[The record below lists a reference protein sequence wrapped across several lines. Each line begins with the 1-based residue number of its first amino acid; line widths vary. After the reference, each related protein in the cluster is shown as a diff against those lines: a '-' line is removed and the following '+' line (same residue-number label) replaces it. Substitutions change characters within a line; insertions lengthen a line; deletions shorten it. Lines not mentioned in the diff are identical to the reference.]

1 MGGHEDLESYWL
13 ALEQRQRVGELRVDG
28 LPYQRQLAFYC
39 GCGEIQLDA
48 IDFPNGSKPVNGGYG
63 CVHTACSLNREDVV
77 AVKFFRTS
85 DAQARFKY
93 CVREMVHCRLA
104 SIASPKFVVPCHSWG
119 FTWLAISQELCAGQ
133 QPRAAVSSQK
143 TSPEAVPFLV
153 FPNRGITLWDFLLKP
168 PAKVDCHLKL
178 AFVQALVQAFSEL
191 HTKRLVHGDLKGNNV
206 LVGQTACL
214 PPRTGSV
221 ASHQYPF
228 HHAFTVKLIDFGR
241 AVLQETPPSYRRN
254 RGQWDSKRRWKSPEY
269 ATTGATTMS
278 DVWALCMLILTIV
291 DCPPDGYAAGLPS
304 FAHLRQ
310 IAVRNHPYM
319 CCELMMRVM
328 DGLNDDSGR
337 RPKAGEL
344 YILFCSANCP
354 RGRPWGPRILI
365 PDRKE
370 IRAKGKA
377 R

>member
-1 MGGHEDLESYWL
+1 M
-13 ALEQRQRVGELRVDG
+13 
-28 LPYQRQLAFYC
+28 
-39 GCGEIQLDA
+39 
-48 IDFPNGSKPVNGGYG
+48 
-63 CVHTACSLNREDVV
+63 

-153 FPNRGITLWDFLLKP
+153 FPNRGISLWDFLLKP

-206 LVGQTACL
+206 LVGQTASL
-214 PPRTGSV
+214 PPNV

-228 HHAFTVKLIDFGR
+228 HHAYTVKLIDFGR

-254 RGQWDSKRRWKSPEY
+254 LGQWDSKRGWKSPEY

-291 DCPPDGYAAGLPS
+291 DCPPDGYAAGLPE
-304 FAHLRQ
+304 FDHLRQ
-310 IAVRNHPYM
+310 IAVRKHPYM
-319 CCELMMRVM
+319 CQELMMRVM

-337 RPKAGEL
+337 RPKAGDL